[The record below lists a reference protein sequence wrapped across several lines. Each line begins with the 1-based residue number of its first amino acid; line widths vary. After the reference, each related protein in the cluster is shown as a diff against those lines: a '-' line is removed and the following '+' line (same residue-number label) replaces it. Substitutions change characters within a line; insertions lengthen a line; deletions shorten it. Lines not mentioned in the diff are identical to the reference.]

1 LVDKIEF
8 VENKLIELYLFI
20 CRLYDKHSVLKHQR
34 LSNFKP
40 GFTDEELLTMYIFGH
55 LQGHTT
61 RRRIYDYVVGHWR
74 EWFPALPSYQAFNRR
89 VNELAPAFE
98 LLINQQLT
106 SAGQHVEET
115 ADRLIDSLPIMLAV
129 GTRANRARVARE
141 LADTG
146 FCATKQIHYHG
157 LKLHLIAAR
166 RARRLPLPERLH
178 LSRASQH
185 DLTALRELNPTLGAY
200 GLFADKAYAD
210 ADTKTTLAAHATHL
224 VTPYKRRRNEPET
237 NIPTLLNRFVSS
249 IRQPLESLFGWM
261 IQRTNLQNASRVR
274 SSNGLLA
281 HCYGKI
287 AVACLLL
294 TFYS

>member
-1 LVDKIEF
+1 
-8 VENKLIELYLFI
+8 
-20 CRLYDKHSVLKHQR
+20 
-34 LSNFKP
+34 
-40 GFTDEELLTMYIFGH
+40 MYVFGH

-61 RRRIYDYVVGHWR
+61 HRRIYTYIVDHWR
-74 EWFPALPSYQAFNRR
+74 GWFPALPSYQAFNRR
-89 VNELAPAFE
+89 VNELIPAFE

-106 SAGQHVEET
+106 SAGQHIAQST
-115 ADRLIDSLPIMLAV
+115 DRLIDSLPIMLAV
-129 GTRANRARVARE
+129 GTRANRARVAHE

-146 FCATKQIHYHG
+146 FCATKQIHYRG

-166 RARRLPLPERLH
+166 RSRRLPLPERFALT
-178 LSRASQH
+178 RASQH

-210 ADTKTTLAAHATHL
+210 ADTKTTLAAQATHL

-237 NIPTLLNRFVSS
+237 NIPALLNRFVSS
-249 IRQPLESLFGWM
+249 IRQPLESLFAWM

-274 SSNGLLA
+274 SANGLLA

-294 TFYS
+294 TVYS

>member
-1 LVDKIEF
+1 
-8 VENKLIELYLFI
+8 VEHKLIELYLLI

-40 GFTDEELLTMYIFGH
+40 SFTDEELLTMYIFGH

-61 RRRIYDYVVGHWR
+61 HRRIYDYVTGHWR

-106 SAGQHVEET
+106 EAGRNIAQT
-115 ADRLIDSLPIMLAV
+115 SDRLIDSLPIMLAM
-129 GTRANRARVARE
+129 GTRANRARVAPE

-146 FCATKQIHYHG
+146 FCATKQIHYRG
-157 LKLHLIAAR
+157 VKLHLLAAR
-166 RARRLPLPERLH
+166 RLCRLPLPERFALT
-178 LSRASQH
+178 RASQH
-185 DLTALRELNPTLGAY
+185 DLAALRELNPALGRY

-210 ADTKTTLAAHATHL
+210 AEMKAVLGARGTYLL
-224 VTPYKRRRNEPET
+224 TPDKRRRNESEA
-237 NIPTLLNRFVSS
+237 NVPTLLNRFVSR
-249 IRQPLESLFGWM
+249 IRQPLEGLFGWL

-274 SSNGLLA
+274 STNGLLA
-281 HCYGKI
+281 HCYGKL

-294 TFYS
+294 TLYS

>member
-1 LVDKIEF
+1 MET
-8 VENKLIELYLFI
+8 KLIELYLVI

-40 GFTDEELLTMYIFGH
+40 SFTDQELLTMYIFGH
-55 LQGHTT
+55 LEGHTT
-61 RRRIYDYVVGHWR
+61 HRRIYDYFVNHWR
-74 EWFPALPSYQAFNRR
+74 EWFPNLPSYQAFNRR

-98 LLINQQLT
+98 VLINQQLT
-106 SAGQHVEET
+106 KAGRQIEHAT
-115 ADRLIDSLPIMLAV
+115 DRLIDSLPIMLAI

-146 FCATKQIHYHG
+146 FCATKQIHYSG
-157 LKLHLIAAR
+157 VKLHLIAAR
-166 RARRLPLPERLH
+166 RSQCLPLPERLY

-185 DLTALRELNPTLGAY
+185 DLAALRELNPTLGSY

-210 ADTKTTLAAHATHL
+210 AETKEAYAERGTHL
-224 VTPYKRRRNEPET
+224 LTPYKRRRNEPET
-237 NIPTLLNRFVSS
+237 DVPTLLNRFVSS

-261 IQRTNLQNASRVR
+261 IQRTDVQKASRVR
-274 SSNGLLA
+274 STKGLLA
-281 HCYGKI
+281 HCYGKL